1 MKPQS
6 IDQVLAQHTDALMA
20 VPGVVGT
27 AIGGRAD
34 HRHIV
39 ILVAEFTPAIDQLP
53 HTLAGY
59 EVRIEV
65 SGPFRA
71 RRSHS

>member
-6 IDQVLAQHTDALMA
+6 INQVLAQHTDALMA

-34 HRHIV
+34 HLHIV
-39 ILVAEFTPAIDQLP
+39 VLIAEFTPAVDQLP
-53 HTLAGY
+53 RTLAGY
-59 EVRIEV
+59 EVKVEV
-65 SGPFRA
+65 SGRFRA